1 MGEWS
6 DPLTGLDSA
15 PFFREHVQGLLAR
28 RPEKFQPFL
37 YGVSRIS
44 KFDEVIATHSVSFG
58 DALIASAAYSVREIV
73 RGGDRVG
80 RLGRDHFGFALLAS
94 SEEEALAC
102 QTRLR
107 DSLSSHFFADLEYEI
122 LFAFIWVAEV
132 GKQLSDIDYEIDL
145 LF

>member
-1 MGEWS
+1 MKIYRAYY
-6 DPLTGLDSA
+6 DSRN
-15 PFFREHVQGLLAR
+15 F
-28 RPEKFQPFL
+28 
-37 YGVSRIS
+37 
-44 KFDEVIATHSVSFG
+44 SFE
-58 DALIASAAYSVREIV
+58 AY
-73 RGGDRVG
+73 
-80 RLGRDHFGFALLAS
+80 

-122 LFAFIWVAEV
+122 LVAFIWVAEV